1 MTVIAGTPAPVLRLR
16 PIPVSEPRAAQG
28 VPLAPRPPDV
38 AGQVPLPFDA
48 GVPEARPAP
57 PAGVPGTAAGLPD
70 PRQWALRFTRVA
82 LEVVTGLRPPA
93 QLVRWTTP
101 AVLAALTRR
110 HALAQ
115 RGGGRPPMAAVRSMR
130 VCEPAAGVAEVAA
143 VVADGARVRA
153 LAVRLEGEGGRWRVV
168 AFDLG

>member
-28 VPLAPRPPDV
+28 VLLAARPADPV
-38 AGQVPLPFDA
+38 GQVPLPFDA
-48 GVPEARPAP
+48 GVPDARPAP
-57 PAGVPGTAAGLPD
+57 PSGVVPAAELPD
-70 PRQWALRFTRVA
+70 PRQWALRFARVA